1 MDPNRQIQVTQ
12 KIMGI
17 IVADINATNL
27 IAPKRQFEAKEKYT
41 LAFLKC
47 QYKMKILGLLVDY
60 FICHGIPVNPALCA
74 PRSGCGVDRHSMADI
89 L

>member
-47 QYKMKILGLLVDY
+47 QYKMTI
-60 FICHGIPVNPALCA
+60 
-74 PRSGCGVDRHSMADI
+74 
-89 L
+89 